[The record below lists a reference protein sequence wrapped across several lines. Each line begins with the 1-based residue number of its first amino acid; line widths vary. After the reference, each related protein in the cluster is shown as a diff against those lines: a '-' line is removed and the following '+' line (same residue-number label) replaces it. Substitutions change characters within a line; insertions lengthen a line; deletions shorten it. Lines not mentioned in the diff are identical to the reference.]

1 MLTSARKNYLNDS
14 RSRERRGRKE
24 HAVEIGD
31 SIINLARMFRIRV
44 GTCRERVE
52 NDRQT
57 SRFDPLRFTD

>member
-1 MLTSARKNYLNDS
+1 MLTLARKNYLNDS
-14 RSRERRGRKE
+14 RSRERKE

-31 SIINLARMFRIRV
+31 SIIKLARMFRIRV